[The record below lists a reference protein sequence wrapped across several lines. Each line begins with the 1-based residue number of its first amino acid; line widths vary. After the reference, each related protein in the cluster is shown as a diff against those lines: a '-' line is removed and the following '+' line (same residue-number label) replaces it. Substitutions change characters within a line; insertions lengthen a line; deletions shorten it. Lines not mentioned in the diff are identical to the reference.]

1 MAGTILEGAASPTR
15 FLLFA
20 SWTAWYP
27 ISLVEHDPL
36 DAAGIAAALDRMAR
50 EIVGRSR
57 GGKLV
62 LVGIR
67 TAGVPLA
74 ARLGERIVAA
84 GHPAPLRG
92 AIDITLYRDDAAT
105 ALPKPEVGQTEI
117 PGATLEGRRVVLVD
131 DVLFTGRTIRAAL
144 DALMDYGRPRAVEL
158 CVLVD
163 RGHRELPIQPDYVG
177 LRLDTAPEE
186 EVRVHL
192 AELGGEHGGP
202 DRVELLPARGGR
214 P

>member
-1 MAGTILEGAASPTR
+1 MP
-15 FLLFA
+15 
-20 SWTAWYP
+20 WYL
-27 ISLVEHDPL
+27 IGLVERDPL
-36 DAAGIAAALDRMAR
+36 DGAGIDQALTRIAR
-50 EIVGRSR
+50 EIVARAR
-57 GGKLV
+57 GGELV

-67 TAGVPLA
+67 TAGVPLS
-74 ARLGERIVAA
+74 ARLADRLSAA
-84 GHPAPLRG
+84 GQPRPQLG

-105 ALPKPEVGQTEI
+105 ALPRPEVGETKI
-117 PGATLEGRRVVLVD
+117 PGATLEGRRVILVD

-163 RGHRELPIQPDYVG
+163 RGHRELPIHADYVG
-177 LRLDTAPEE
+177 IRLDTRPED

-202 DRVELLPARGGR
+202 DRVELIATAPAEAEHG

>member
-1 MAGTILEGAASPTR
+1 MRDA
-15 FLLFA
+15 
-20 SWTAWYP
+20 
-27 ISLVEHDPL
+27 L
-36 DAAGIAAALDRMAR
+36 DAGGIANALRAMAR
-50 EIVGRSR
+50 QIVDRPRPPGD
-57 GGKLV
+57 GPLV

-74 ARLGERIVAA
+74 ARLASLVTELGRPT
-84 GHPAPLRG
+84 PAQG

-105 ALPKPEVGQTEI
+105 ALPKPEVGETRI

-144 DALMDYGRPRAVEL
+144 DALMDYGRPRTVEL
-158 CVLVD
+158 AVLVD

-177 LRLDTAPEE
+177 QVVTTKLEE

-192 AELGGEHGGP
+192 AELGDPEGSEHGGP
-202 DRVELLPARGGR
+202 DRVEIVEGR
-214 P
+214 SR

>member
-1 MAGTILEGAASPTR
+1 MQAAE
-15 FLLFA
+15 
-20 SWTAWYP
+20 
-27 ISLVEHDPL
+27 IEQ
-36 DAAGIAAALDRMAR
+36 ALARIAR
-50 EIVGRSR
+50 EIVDRSVLRAEGRSTHR
-57 GGKLV
+57 DDAELV

-74 ARLGERIVAA
+74 ARIATQIVTA

-105 ALPKPEVGQTEI
+105 ALPKPEVGLTEI

-131 DVLFTGRTIRAAL
+131 DVLYTGRTIRAAL

-158 CVLVD
+158 AVLID

-177 LRLDTAPEE
+177 ARIDTRDDEE
-186 EVRVHL
+186 IQVHL
-192 AELGGEHGGP
+192 SELGGEHGGA
-202 DRVELLPARGGR
+202 DRVEKRGR
-214 P
+214 ST